1 MFRKGNKNRG
11 IKVKRNV
18 PNLKR
23 VMENSPNLFSLY
35 LRQTQKCYSLAVI
48 ITQEIPT
55 TYLVSKKT

>member
-1 MFRKGNKNRG
+1 MFRKGNKNRE

-35 LRQTQKCYSLAVI
+35 LRQTQKCYSLACDYYSGD
-48 ITQEIPT
+48 
-55 TYLVSKKT
+55 TYNIFSE